1 MQFKEKKV
9 KVCTSH
15 RIYGDQKAIIKSFT
29 PICDKERVGFQYNTN
44 EIYIDLSDLDAWE
57 YKDTGIKIH
66 SKLMEISI
74 ELI

>member
-15 RIYGDQKAIIKSFT
+15 KIYGGQKAIIKSFM

-44 EIYIDLSDLDAWE
+44 EIYIDLGDLDAWE
-57 YKDTGIKIH
+57 CNDTTVKMR